1 MCYSTKLEKLQL
13 DAARIVTGLPIFTKT
28 DKLYSETGWTTL
40 SSRRHNRKLQLFYN
54 IKNEHAPN
62 YLRELIPPTVQS
74 TTIYPLRNG
83 SDLIISFC
91 RLSITTECFIQST
104 VKLWNR
110 LDQFD
115 RNLDTLTKFKKAI
128 RKEQSDNTK
137 RIPKH
142 FYYGPRKL
150 NIRGH
155 PFNLKGGGGVM
166 VFLFRSRI
174 RILIFLSGKA
184 RIFFPEFNIRLYDK
198 NSESHYFFFLHQNQ
212 NIFFSNIWE
221 SEYFFRKKTYPPP
234 PPPPPFKLNG
244 RSLILTQ
251 LRNSYSFLNFDLSKL
266 NIVNDA
272 ACSCG
277 APRED
282 AFHYFFNCP
291 NYTEIRR
298 IMMNNLNWVQ
308 TSDLNLN
315 LLTRAVGKQTHDLTV
330 TASDSKTTQSG
341 GDNRK
346 KFPLGAAL
354 QVPQNFS
361 FAPL

>member
-40 SSRRHNRKLQLFYN
+40 SSRKHNRKFQLFYN
-54 IKNEHAPN
+54 IKNVHAPN
-62 YLRELIPPTVQS
+62 SLRELIPATVQS
-74 TTIYPLRNG
+74 TTIYSLRNG
-83 SDLIISFC
+83 SDLKIPFC
-91 RLSITTECFIQST
+91 RLSITTESFIPST
-104 VKLWNR
+104 IKIWNR

-150 NIRGH
+150 NI
-155 PFNLKGGGGVM
+155 
-166 VFLFRSRI
+166 
-174 RILIFLSGKA
+174 
-184 RIFFPEFNIRLYDK
+184 
-198 NSESHYFFFLHQNQ
+198 
-212 NIFFSNIWE
+212 
-221 SEYFFRKKTYPPP
+221 
-234 PPPPPFKLNG
+234 
-244 RSLILTQ
+244 ILTQ
-251 LRNSYSFLNFDLSKL
+251 LRNSYSFLNYDLSKI

-282 AFHYFFNCP
+282 A
-291 NYTEIRR
+291 EIRL

-308 TSDLNLN
+308 TSDLNI
-315 LLTRAVGKQTHDLTV
+315 LTCGSDDLTSEENINIIKHV
-330 TASDSKTTQSG
+330 FNFIKSSK
-341 GDNRK
+341 R
-346 KFPLGAAL
+346 FI
-354 QVPQNFS
+354 VV
-361 FAPL
+361 